1 MSNSTDLSEVDVAI
15 VMESTYPY
23 LKGGVSAVVHDIV
36 TENPDLTFGIIHLS
50 WDSSAPTEDL
60 YGVPSNV
67 TWIHTLYLSMQEHR
81 HDFMALT
88 PKVLGLRA
96 DERAE
101 LADRLFDALAAIPKG
116 DMEPMWELFDEGINP
131 LTRRYPIWALL
142 GSREF
147 MHALLDRLPGLGL
160 PLTESFWLM
169 REFFSLTYALLNDEL
184 PRARVYHAHTT
195 GYASLLSAA
204 AARQHGKAFLLTE
217 HNLYV
222 RDTVNT
228 LLDRNMALPVR
239 GDDWREFDVTPTER
253 AWMAWW
259 IEMGRFCY
267 PSADHITYLY
277 PDAVAEAREL
287 GAPLDDRLISIVP
300 NGMTVSNFEGA
311 YAQRLQAIEEM
322 LAGND
327 RVWRLAYI
335 ARVVP
340 IKGLLE
346 FISSAGLLV
355 ERGVTNW
362 TLDVLGP
369 TDHVPAGYLNRCLT
383 KIDELNLQSYFT
395 FRGTVNVRAVLGDY
409 DLLVLPSFNEGQPM
423 VVLEAMT
430 AAVPTVGT
438 QVGGMSQLVAERL
451 THETGRVWDAG
462 GVLVD
467 PGNLVTG
474 IADAIQTVLADLDG
488 YQRLAR
494 NARGRVEDFFQL
506 RDAMA
511 LYNRLYRRLGNLPP
525 APAAGPPDLPVA
537 PAVGRA
543 RVGPYRGRA
552 RIPVRS
558 VPAARISSHA
568 AIGIARVPRVPTSMV
583 Q

>member
-1 MSNSTDLSEVDVAI
+1 
-15 VMESTYPY
+15 
-23 LKGGVSAVVHDIV
+23 
-36 TENPDLTFGIIHLS
+36 
-50 WDSSAPTEDL
+50 
-60 YGVPSNV
+60 
-67 TWIHTLYLSMQEHR
+67 
-81 HDFMALT
+81 
-88 PKVLGLRA
+88 VLNMRP
-96 DERAE
+96 DERAD
-101 LADRLFDALAAIPKG
+101 LANRLFDALAAIPKG
-116 DMEPMWELFDEGINP
+116 DMAPMWELFDEGVNP

-147 MHALLDRLPGLGL
+147 MHALRDRLPGLEL

-169 REFFSLTYALLNDEL
+169 REFFSLTYALLAEEL

-195 GYASLLSAA
+195 GYASLIGAA
-204 AARQHGKAFLLTE
+204 AARQHGRSFLLTE

-239 GDDWREFDVTPTER
+239 GDDWREFDVTPVER

-277 PDAVAEAREL
+277 PDAIAEAREL
-287 GAPLDDRLISIVP
+287 GAPVDDRIISIVP
-300 NGMTVSNFEGA
+300 NGMPVSHFEDA
-311 YAQRLQAIEEM
+311 YAQRLRAIEQM
-322 LAGND
+322 LAGGE
-327 RVWRLAYI
+327 RVWRLSYI

-346 FISSAGLLV
+346 FISSAHCLV

-369 TDHVPAGYLNRCLT
+369 TDHVPPGYLNRCLE
-383 KIDELNLQSYFT
+383 KIEELDLGRYFT

-438 QVGGMSQLVAERL
+438 MVGGMEQLVAQPL
-451 THETGRVWDAG
+451 THQTGRVWDAG

-467 PGNLVTG
+467 PVNLVPG
-474 IADAIQTVLADLDG
+474 IADAIQTVLADLDE

-506 RDAMA
+506 HEAMA
-511 LYNRLYRRLGNLPP
+511 MYNRLYRQLGGL
-525 APAAGPPDLPVA
+525 APASPAGPA
-537 PAVGRA
+537 TGTGERAIGRA
-543 RVGPYRGRA
+543 PVGPYRGRA
-552 RIPVRS
+552 RIPNRRV
-558 VPAARISSHA
+558 AARASTHA
-568 AIGIARVPRVPTSMV
+568 AVGIARVPPSRPHAGAYMV
-583 Q
+583 HRSPDS